1 MEEYYFIKHEQIN
14 KGERAMIIMDIKV
27 DNFYAFKNFHMNMS
41 YPKKIV
47 DSTIEEEFLEE
58 RPNFRYKKVNIIMGG
73 NATGKTSLGRLLM
86 LFTNYLNDGGFRR
99 FTDRISDEKKE
110 AKISIDFVT
119 DTNILYRFEMK
130 VLPKEKDD
138 YSEDEV
144 DIKIYYTP
152 ILIKDNYEM
161 CANKLNEKNCSCTT
175 YDKINTNGWSFSYP
189 IDVIEEKKYKTIE
202 ENDKYI
208 FILEQIL
215 KTLDP
220 SVKEVVKVN
229 QITEGVIWQQILIFF
244 LPILFG
250 TFFQQLYNTADAMI
264 VGHFLGKQA
273 LAAVGGTTGT
283 LINLL
288 VGFFVGLSSGATVV
302 ISQHY
307 GANKEDK
314 VQWAVHTSIAFSI
327 LGGIVLTVV
336 GIGCSRWMLDLMST
350 PDDVVNYALIYM
362 RVYFLGTIGNLIYN
376 MGSGILRAVG
386 DSKRP
391 LLYLIICCM
400 TNIALDFLFV
410 VGLQM
415 GVMGAALAT
424 ILSQIISAVLVM
436 GSLMRTRDIY
446 RLHLR
451 KISIDWIMLKRI
463 VRIGFPAGVQSILYS
478 VSNVIIQSAV
488 NSLGTNN
495 VAAWAAYGK
504 VDGLFWMMINALG
517 IAATTFVGQNYGAK
531 KMDRVHRGVR
541 TSMIMAFL
549 MTGLMVV
556 FMWFIGDTLISLFT
570 TDTAVREICHGLI
583 HFLVPTFF
591 TYISIEILSGA
602 LRGVG
607 DAWIPMFIT
616 GIGICGVRI
625 VWMTAVLPHF
635 HSLKG
640 AAFCYPLSWVITTI
654 AYFIYYLFFSQ
665 LSKRKELRSI

>member
-1 MEEYYFIKHEQIN
+1 
-14 KGERAMIIMDIKV
+14 
-27 DNFYAFKNFHMNMS
+27 MN
-41 YPKKIV
+41 
-47 DSTIEEEFLEE
+47 
-58 RPNFRYKKVNIIMGG
+58 
-73 NATGKTSLGRLLM
+73 
-86 LFTNYLNDGGFRR
+86 
-99 FTDRISDEKKE
+99 
-110 AKISIDFVT
+110 
-119 DTNILYRFEMK
+119 
-130 VLPKEKDD
+130 KEK
-138 YSEDEV
+138 
-144 DIKIYYTP
+144 
-152 ILIKDNYEM
+152 
-161 CANKLNEKNCSCTT
+161 
-175 YDKINTNGWSFSYP
+175 
-189 IDVIEEKKYKTIE
+189 
-202 ENDKYI
+202 
-208 FILEQIL
+208 
-215 KTLDP
+215 
-220 SVKEVVKVN
+220 KEVVKVN

-336 GIGCSRWMLDLMST
+336 GIGCSRWMLDLMNT
-350 PDDVVNYALIYM
+350 PDDVVNHALIYM

-463 VRIGFPAGVQSILYS
+463 IRIGFPAGVQSILYS

-549 MTGLMVV
+549 MTSRTDPFPGADLLHLYFHRNPFRCTPWCRRCMDSDVYHRNRNLRSTYRVDDGGFAAFPLLKRSGL
-556 FMWFIGDTLISLFT
+556 LLS
-570 TDTAVREICHGLI
+570 AV
-583 HFLVPTFF
+583 
-591 TYISIEILSGA
+591 
-602 LRGVG
+602 VG
-607 DAWIPMFIT
+607 DHND
-616 GIGICGVRI
+616 C
-625 VWMTAVLPHF
+625 VL
-635 HSLKG
+635 
-640 AAFCYPLSWVITTI
+640 
-654 AYFIYYLFFSQ
+654 YLLPVLQSA
-665 LSKRKELRSI
+665 E